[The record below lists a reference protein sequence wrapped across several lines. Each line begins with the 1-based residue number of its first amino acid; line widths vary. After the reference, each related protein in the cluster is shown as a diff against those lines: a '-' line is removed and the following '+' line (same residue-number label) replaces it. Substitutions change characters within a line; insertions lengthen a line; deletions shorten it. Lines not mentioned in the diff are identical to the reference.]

1 MREDRPGYGG
11 ERRGLNPNYFLPKPV
26 KVGDVVDVTIEG
38 TASRGDGLAKVNGF
52 VVFVKGTKP
61 GDKLKVKIVEVRTKF
76 AIGEPVSGAAASEP
90 SSSEPSA
97 SESSGDESEGDSEE
111 AQ

>member
-1 MREDRPGYGG
+1 MREDRPGGFGG

-26 KVGDVVDVTIEG
+26 KVGDVVEVTIEG

-61 GDKLKVKIVEVRTKF
+61 GDKLTVKIVEVRTKF
-76 AIGEPVSGAAASEP
+76 AIGEPVSGAAAA
-90 SSSEPSA
+90 A
-97 SESSGDESEGDSEE
+97 SKPESSDADSSDTEE

>member
-1 MREDRPGYGG
+1 MRGEDKQGFGG

-26 KVGDVVDVTIEG
+26 KVGDIVEVTIEG

-61 GDKLKVKIVEVRTKF
+61 GDKLTVKIVEVRTKF
-76 AIGEPVSGAAASEP
+76 AIGEPVSAGSAAAASQG
-90 SSSEPSA
+90 SSGSEP
-97 SESSGDESEGDSEE
+97 EGSDSE

>member
-1 MREDRPGYGG
+1 MKGENNAGFGG

-26 KVGDVVDVTIEG
+26 KVGDVVEVTIEG

-61 GDKLKVKIVEVRTKF
+61 GDKLQVKIVEVRTKF
-76 AIGEPVSGAAASEP
+76 AIGEPVSAAASAA
-90 SSSEPSA
+90 SA
-97 SESSGDESEGDSEE
+97 
-111 AQ
+111 

>member
-1 MREDRPGYGG
+1 MRDDRSGGFGG

-26 KVGDVVDVTIEG
+26 KVGDVVEVTIEG

-61 GDKLKVKIVEVRTKF
+61 GDKLTVKIVEVRTKF
-76 AIGEPVSGAAASEP
+76 AIGEPVSGAA
-90 SSSEPSA
+90 SA
-97 SESSGDESEGDSEE
+97 SKPEPKGSDSDAEE